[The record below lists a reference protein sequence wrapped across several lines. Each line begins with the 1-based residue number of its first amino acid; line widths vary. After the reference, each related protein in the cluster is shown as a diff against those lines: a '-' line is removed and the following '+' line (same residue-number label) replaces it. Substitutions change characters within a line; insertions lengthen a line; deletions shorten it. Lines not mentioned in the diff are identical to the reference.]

1 MYSIAHPFGADE
13 AAEHA
18 RIRAFY
24 EGSEESGLP
33 VAVEFTAE
41 NFFIREPGVLSVGE
55 ATTGVWD
62 LDNAIGVANETV
74 KHTRLVVQPWDL
86 QTTPQ
91 ANDRSGP
98 TPSALTKMV
107 ESNNLMPNIKRW
119 SKQNAPNGAWAV
131 AAASM
136 TADMDAGTGSGSG
149 GGTSESRFKE
159 IKEENAKLRREMGLV
174 STAVAEI
181 DTNVK
186 ASFQQL
192 MQGQQQTMQGMA
204 ALLARTQGT
213 GSSVAMIGNAVS
225 NLP

>member
-98 TPSALTKMV
+98 TPPALAKIV

-159 IKEENAKLRREMGLV
+159 IKEENAKLRREMGLI
-174 STAVAEI
+174 STGRLRNLRRSHSACVTFLQCYGFMYGGHEI
-181 DTNVK
+181 VLFLISLHYK
-186 ASFQQL
+186 IGP
-192 MQGQQQTMQGMA
+192 M
-204 ALLARTQGT
+204 
-213 GSSVAMIGNAVS
+213 SSNY
-225 NLP
+225 L